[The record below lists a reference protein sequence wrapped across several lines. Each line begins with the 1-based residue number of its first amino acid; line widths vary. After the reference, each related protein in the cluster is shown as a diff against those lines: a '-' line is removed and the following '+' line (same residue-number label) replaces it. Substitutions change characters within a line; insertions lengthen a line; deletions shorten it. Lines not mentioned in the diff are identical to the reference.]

1 MPLKLALS
9 IVKMFQSKVGGVI
22 LYSLQLGPPPSQQQP
37 LDAIPGLSS
46 HYLVTSPNVKMF
58 QYNVGLVI
66 LNFFQPGP
74 PQPPSQSLL
83 AQLVQL

>member
-1 MPLKLALS
+1 
-9 IVKMFQSKVGGVI
+9 MFQSKVGGVI
-22 LYSLQLGPPPSQQQP
+22 LYALQLGPSPSQQRP

-66 LNFFQPGP
+66 LNSFQPWP
-74 PQPPSQSLL
+74 PEPPSQSLL
-83 AQLVQL
+83 AQPFQL

>member
-1 MPLKLALS
+1 
-9 IVKMFQSKVGGVI
+9 MFQSKVGGVI
-22 LYSLQLGPPPSQQQP
+22 LYSLQLEPPPSQQQP

-66 LNFFQPGP
+66 LNFFQAGP

-83 AQLVQL
+83 AQPVRL